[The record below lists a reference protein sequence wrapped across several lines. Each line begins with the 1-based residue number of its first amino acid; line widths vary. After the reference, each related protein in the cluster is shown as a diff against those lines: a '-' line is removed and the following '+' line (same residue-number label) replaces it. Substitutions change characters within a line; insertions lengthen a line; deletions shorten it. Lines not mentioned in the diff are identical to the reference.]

1 MPKLIVQ
8 NKELGDSLFQLYEG
22 EVLVGR
28 GEDVQ
33 LLLPNVSVS
42 RHHAKFLVQG
52 DEVRV
57 EDLESRNGTAVNG
70 SVAIPKALVSGDEI
84 SMGKFSL
91 IFLGDDRSDQFYRG
105 RFVGYMREYQPRQT
119 YTEESTFAMSPV
131 ELRRTQEMQALIRD
145 ARVVLQSNP
154 AKFWYPESRSLT
166 LGGDG
171 MIPVEGMF
179 TSGVVAE
186 VTWDGKVHKLVKH
199 GRIVTVSVN
208 DQGISEHTLRSGDRI
223 RVGNT
228 RFRYEAP
235 TPESI

>member
-8 NKELGDSLFQLYEG
+8 NKEFGDSLFQLYEG

-42 RHHAKFLVQG
+42 RHHAKFIVQG
-52 DEVRV
+52 EEVLV

-70 SVAIPKALVSGDEI
+70 AVETRKALVSGDEI
-84 SMGKFSL
+84 SMGKFSM

-119 YTEESTFAMSPV
+119 YTEESTFAMSPG
-131 ELRRTQEMQALIRD
+131 ELKRTQIMQALIRD

-166 LGGDG
+166 MGSNG
-171 MIPVEGMF
+171 MIPVDGMF

-186 VTWDGKVHKLVKH
+186 VVWDGKVHKLVKH

-208 DQGISEHTLRSGDRI
+208 DKGISEQVLRAGDRI

>member
-1 MPKLIVQ
+1 
-8 NKELGDSLFQLYEG
+8 
-22 EVLVGR
+22 
-28 GEDVQ
+28 
-33 LLLPNVSVS
+33 
-42 RHHAKFLVQG
+42 
-52 DEVRV
+52 
-57 EDLESRNGTAVNG
+57 
-70 SVAIPKALVSGDEI
+70 
-84 SMGKFSL
+84 
-91 IFLGDDRSDQFYRG
+91 
-105 RFVGYMREYQPRQT
+105 
-119 YTEESTFAMSPV
+119 
-131 ELRRTQEMQALIRD
+131 
-145 ARVVLQSNP
+145 
-154 AKFWYPESRSLT
+154 
-166 LGGDG
+166 